1 MKVMALDGNSL
12 VYRAFFALP
21 DTMTTARGEV
31 TNAVFGFCSMFATLL
46 RDHSPDAVVVV
57 FDRKEKTFRHE
68 AAPEYKAQRE
78 KQPDTLYA
86 QLDTVKEL
94 LAAAGVTTLE
104 CAGFEGDD
112 IIATIAANIADN
124 ELIIVT
130 GDRDS
135 YQLVKDPD
143 VRVLYNKRGVSDYAL
158 YDEAG
163 IKERTG
169 VTPAQYPDYA
179 ALRGDPSDN
188 LDGVPGV
195 GEKTAAKLITQYGS
209 LKSVFDHADEQTPK
223 LRASLYESRERVL
236 RNAGL
241 MRLRADVPVATDVH
255 EWVPKPNAAALKAL
269 FGRLEFTTMGQRW
282 GFFVA
287 RFGGGAGTDGG
298 ADGGADTDGGAG
310 TESGAAADGG
320 AGAAL
325 TVDLVRAATASDALR
340 ALGDGSSS
348 RGLAG
353 VWAGD
358 AGRSPLVAVVVAA
371 ASSTHSSNATATEID
386 MKLVTDKVA
395 EALAAGRHFVA
406 HDGRNLLRSLL
417 GVGIDIASLRFD
429 TAIAAYLVDADA
441 GAYDASRVARRWLG
455 CDVTDSNAGTAA
467 PEGQLDFDAAPDET
481 ASRDAGVAASVAVLA
496 EAPLRNA
503 LTEGKVLKLYL
514 DAELPLVRVLAKMEH
529 RGIGVDRARLSE
541 LEAELRARSQ
551 ALVAILHAEAGRE
564 INVNS
569 PQQLSKLLFV
579 EKQLSPGKKTKG
591 GKKTGQ
597 MSTDAATLEKLRDE
611 WPEFITPLLE
621 YREVEKLRSTYAE
634 GLLATVEADSRI
646 HASFNQTV
654 ARTGRLSSDRPNLH
668 NIPVRSDAGRVFRE
682 VFVADAGHEFLV
694 ADYNQIE
701 LRCIAHLSNDAGLL
715 EAFRAGTDIH
725 RAVAARV
732 FSVSPDEVT
741 GEQRSRAKMVSY
753 GLAYGMEAYGLS
765 QRLAIEVSEA
775 KEILDAYFAAFPRVK
790 WLMDESINEARTAG
804 YTTTLF
810 GRRRPIPGMTDGPLF
825 ARKAAER
832 MAMNAGIQGLAADIF
847 KLALVAVDR
856 ALEERTLATRIV
868 LQVHDEIIL
877 EVPKGERAV
886 VGPLVTEQM
895 MAAAQL
901 AVPLVVN
908 ASWATSWA
916 GAKVA

>member
-21 DTMTTARGEV
+21 DTMTTASGEV

-46 RDHSPDAVVVV
+46 RDHSPDAIVVV

-78 KQPDTLYA
+78 KQPDTLYS

-94 LAAAGVTTLE
+94 LAAAGVVTLE

-112 IIATIAANIADN
+112 IIATIAAGIADH
-124 ELIIVT
+124 ELMIVT
-130 GDRDS
+130 GDRDA
-135 YQLVKDPD
+135 YQLVKDPA

-188 LDGVPGV
+188 LNGVPGV
-195 GEKTAAKLITQYGS
+195 GEKTAAKLINQYGS
-209 LKSVFDHADEQTPK
+209 LISVFEHADEQTPK
-223 LRASLYESRERVL
+223 LRASLHEARERVV

-241 MRLRADVPVATDVH
+241 MRLRVDVPVKTDVAA
-255 EWVPKPNAAALKAL
+255 WVPTPNAAALKAL
-269 FGRLEFTTMGQRW
+269 FSRLEFSTMGQRW
-282 GFFVA
+282 AFFVE
-287 RFGGGAGTDGG
+287 RF
-298 ADGGADTDGGAG
+298 
-310 TESGAAADGG
+310 G
-320 AGAAL
+320 AGAPAASSGTTPAGASDTAAAASSDTAPAAL
-325 TVDLVRAATASDALR
+325 AIDLVRAANATDALR
-340 ALGDGSSS
+340 ALGDGSAS

-353 VWAGD
+353 VWSGD
-358 AGRSPLVAVVVAA
+358 AGRSPLVGVVVA
-371 ASSTHSSNATATEID
+371 SNASATEIAAA
-386 MKLVTDKVA
+386 LLTGTVA
-395 EALAAGRHFVA
+395 EALATGQHFVV

-417 GVGIDIASLRFD
+417 SCGIDIAALRFD
-429 TAIAAYLVDADA
+429 SAIAAYLVDADA
-441 GAYDASRVARRWLG
+441 GAYDARRVARRWLG
-455 CDVTDSNAGTAA
+455 RDVAESTGASAP
-467 PEGQLDFDAAPDET
+467 PEGQLDFDAEPAEL
-481 ASRDAGVAASVAVLA
+481 ASHDAAVAASVAVLA
-496 EAPLRNA
+496 EAPLRAA
-503 LTEGKVLKLYL
+503 LADGKVAQLYA

-529 RGIGVDRARLSE
+529 RGIGVDRARLTE
-541 LEAELRARSQ
+541 IEAELRTRSQ
-551 ALVAILHAEAGRE
+551 ALVTTLHAVAGRE

-591 GKKTGQ
+591 GKKSGQ

-634 GLLATVEADSRI
+634 GLLATVEPDSRI

-701 LRCIAHLSNDAGLL
+701 LRCIAHLSNDTGLL

-732 FSVSPDEVT
+732 FSVSPEAVT

-765 QRLAIEVSEA
+765 QRLAIDVGEA

-790 WLMDESINEARTAG
+790 WLMDESITEARTAG

-810 GRRRPIPGMTDGPLF
+810 GRRRPIPGITDGPLF

-856 ALEERTLATRIV
+856 ALEDRHLATRIV

-877 EVPKGERAV
+877 EVPKNERDE
-886 VGPLVTEQM
+886 VGPLVTERM
-895 MAAAQL
+895 MAAAHL